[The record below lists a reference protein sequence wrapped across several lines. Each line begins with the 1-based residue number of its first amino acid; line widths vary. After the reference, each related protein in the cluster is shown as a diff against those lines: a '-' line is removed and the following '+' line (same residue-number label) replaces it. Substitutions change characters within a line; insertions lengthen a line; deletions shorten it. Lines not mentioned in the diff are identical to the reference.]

1 MTLETEKK
9 LNDETTRFKDAA
21 WERELERRLASDL
34 DAFLATVGDD
44 AFFFPDEEKTDDGKA
59 RPTANATK
67 QASKR
72 RRFLGLATSVA
83 ASALL
88 GVVGWS
94 TFVYI
99 ESPKKETSV
108 KTTASAGVVGDNTS
122 LVAWSVEKWGETEQ
136 ATLCR
141 LVGERWLK
149 VGVLKNRD
157 ETTGDSN
164 GEENLLPLVSETGDA
179 AGETERIDKEK
190 ENAGIDVIAWNDALS
205 DEGIALTLWTYDPL
219 WRVAAL
225 LR

>member
-44 AFFFPDEEKTDDGKA
+44 AFFFADEEKTDDGKA

-67 QASKR
+67 QASKHR
-72 RRFLGLATSVA
+72 RLLGLATSVA

-141 LVGERWLK
+141 LVEERWLK
-149 VGVLKNRD
+149 GGVLKRGN
-157 ETTGDSN
+157 ETSG
-164 GEENLLPLVSETGDA
+164 GEENALALASETEDA
-179 AGETERIDKEK
+179 AGEAERDKEK

-205 DEGIALTLWTYDPL
+205 DEGISLTLWTYDPL